1 MKRIASIGQTVFS
14 VSPWLITALV
24 VTACAMVVIF
34 YGVDSIAQGAHDTF
48 HDFRHVIG
56 IPCH

>member
-1 MKRIASIGQTVFS
+1 MKETAVEESMLNGIWPV
-14 VSPWLITALV
+14 LIVMGVAF
-24 VTACAMVVIF
+24 AMVVIV
-34 YGVDSIAQGAHDTF
+34 YGVDSVLPGAHDTF